1 MKDDT
6 PHNGENATM
15 RLRLEFSIYTVRKPN
30 GFRTFYTSLTLFRR
44 LWVQRWDVT
53 GRPNWTWGI
62 APKEAS

>member
-1 MKDDT
+1 MQYDT

-15 RLRLEFSIYTVRKPN
+15 NFRLEFSISTVRKPN

-44 LWVQRWDVT
+44 LWVQRWDQT

>member
-1 MKDDT
+1 M
-6 PHNGENATM
+6 NF
-15 RLRLEFSIYTVRKPN
+15 RLEFSISTVRKPN